1 MRIYCLSS
9 DPNYPCLVLAAKG
22 STIMLDCGL
31 NMKCLKYFL
40 PQMLVPNQRFENL
53 PNCRTQTGAQLDN
66 VKEFNNRIFINST
79 LEFGVPQFNLINIED
94 IDAVLISNYN
104 SMLALPYLT
113 KISGFRAPIYCTEPV
128 MQFGKM
134 LMEELT
140 HYVKNNQTI
149 MLNNQQMHANQQA
162 DEQNSANN
170 DSLKYPLFRTLK
182 HLSIKINKGENGA
195 EASTQTRKVAG
206 MAETNASATIRL
218 AKSDKE
224 NADECLPPPSKQSK
238 TSSNENIA
246 NENDNEVDLAESTK
260 SESKLKNYIQLAS
273 VFNITE
279 PNVSA

>member
-1 MRIYCLSS
+1 MRLYCLSS

-22 STIMLDCGL
+22 CTIMLDCGL

-40 PQMLVPNQRFENL
+40 PQMLVPNQRFENF
-53 PNCRTQTGAQLDN
+53 PNCRAPNGSQLEN

-113 KISGFRAPIYCTEPV
+113 KMKGFRADIYCTEPV

-149 MLNNQQMHANQQA
+149 ILNNQLNHSQTV
-162 DEQNSANN
+162 DEINSKNGQTT
-170 DSLKYPLFRTLK
+170 YPLFRTLQ
-182 HLSIKINKGENGA
+182 HLSININKE
-195 EASTQTRKVAG
+195 ETRLKVNPDFISNTG
-206 MAETNASATIRL
+206 KTSL
-218 AKSDKE
+218 D
-224 NADECLPPPSKQSK
+224 DCLPPPNKLSKQAFYE
-238 TSSNENIA
+238 TTNENEIDIDL
-246 NENDNEVDLAESTK
+246 NENSKND
-260 SESKLKNYIQLAS
+260 SKLKNYIQLAT
-273 VFNITE
+273 VFNIIE
-279 PNVSA
+279 PNVRYF